1 MAWNEKAARHLSQP
15 RKVQLDKFDLEAERE
30 GGATRYFNRN
40 DLRPQLG
47 RRISK
52 ESRQSAGR
60 AKSAD
65 LIATRNLVA
74 DTAEAVKAHTVADSG
89 KRWNLRTA
97 A

>member
-1 MAWNEKAARHLSQP
+1 MAWNKLPKNFTARN
-15 RKVQLDKFDLEAERE
+15 VGMDDLDREAERE
-30 GGATRYFNRN
+30 GGATRFFNRN

-52 ESRQSAGR
+52 ESRQSNGR
-60 AKSAD
+60 AKSAE

-74 DTAEAVKAHTVADSG
+74 DTAARVSAHTIPDSG